1 MTKINE
7 PKNLIEAVQ
16 FFADEAVCVDF
27 IASLKWDEGKPCCP
41 KCGSLNVIG
50 LKTRPVYK
58 CREKGCEKQFSVKVG
73 TVFEGCNVPLSKFMV
88 CFWLL
93 ANAKNGI
100 SSHEVGRSLSVSQK
114 TAWHMLHRVR
124 KAMEENLEIQLSGA
138 VEIDECVIG
147 GKAIHMHEARKKS
160 LTKRKAVTG
169 NKTLVLGMVER
180 GGRVRAKVVENGRRH
195 NLMPEILESISPDA
209 KVYTDKLRS
218 YDRLDEH
225 FAEHESVDHFHKE
238 FVRGEAHT
246 NTLENYWCLLKRSV
260 KGTYTKVA
268 SFHTDRY
275 LSEQSF
281 RFNYRK
287 TTDYGRFKLL
297 CSMIF
302 GKRLKFNELIG
313 AE

>member
-1 MTKINE
+1 MKTE

-16 FFADEAVCVDF
+16 YFSDEATCVEF
-27 IASLKWDEGKPCCP
+27 IARLKWDNGEPCCP

-73 TVFEGCNVPLSKFMV
+73 TIFEGCNVPLSKFLV

-100 SSHEVGRSLSVSQK
+100 SSHEVARALSVSQK
-114 TAWHMLHRVR
+114 TSWHMLHRVR
-124 KAMEENLEIQLSGA
+124 KAMEEELEMQLTGA

-147 GKAIHMHEARKKS
+147 GKAVHMHKARKES
-160 LTKRKAVTG
+160 LTKKKAVTG

-180 GGRVRAKVVENGRRH
+180 GGRVRAKVVENARRDT
-195 NLMPEILESISPDA
+195 LLPEILQNISPEA
-209 KVYTDKLRS
+209 NVYTDKLKS
-218 YDRLDEH
+218 YALLKDH
-225 FAEHESVDHFHKE
+225 FESHESVDHFH
-238 FVRGEAHT
+238 GEYVNGKAHT
-246 NTLENYWCLLKRSV
+246 NSLENYWCLLKRSV

-268 SFHTDRY
+268 PFHTDRY

-287 TTDYGRFKLL
+287 TTDYGRFMQL

>member
-1 MTKINE
+1 MTKITE

-16 FFADEAVCVDF
+16 YFSDEAVCVDF

-58 CREKGCEKQFSVKVG
+58 CREKGCEKQFSVKIG
-73 TVFEGCNVPLSKFMV
+73 TIFEGCNVPLSKFLV
-88 CFWLL
+88 CFYLL

-100 SSHEVGRSLSVSQK
+100 SSHEVGRALSVSQK

-124 KAMEENLEIQLSGA
+124 KAMEEEIGLLSGA

-147 GKAIHMHEARKKS
+147 GKAVHMHEARKKS
-160 LTKRKAVTG
+160 LTKKKAVTG

-180 GGRVRAKVVENGRRH
+180 GGRVKAKVVENGRRVT
-195 NLMPEILESISPDA
+195 LVPEILENVSSDA
-209 KVYTDKLRS
+209 KVFTDKLKS
-218 YDRLDEH
+218 YNRLGEH
-225 FAEHESVDHFHKE
+225 FAEHGSVDHFHGE
-238 FVRGEAHT
+238 YVNGEAHT

-260 KGTYTKVA
+260 KGTYTKIA
-268 SFHTDRY
+268 PFHTDRY
-275 LSEQSF
+275 LSEQSW

-287 TTDYGRFKLL
+287 LSDYGRFKLL

-302 GKRLKFNELIG
+302 GKRLKFMELIG
-313 AE
+313 AEA